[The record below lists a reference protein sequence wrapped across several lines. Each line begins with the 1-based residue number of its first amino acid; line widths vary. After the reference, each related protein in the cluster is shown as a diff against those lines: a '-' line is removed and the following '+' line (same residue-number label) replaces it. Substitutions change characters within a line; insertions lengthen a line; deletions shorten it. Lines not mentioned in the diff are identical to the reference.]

1 MTEPAAMT
9 RAVRGAQAGRT
20 GQSILRQVFRRPLP
34 LHRLPLPRFPLWAR
48 LLHQDYR
55 RYRAAGESGLVTV
68 FLTQG
73 FWASVVYRTTHAL
86 VEWLPEGIA
95 RTLAKTVGG
104 ALQKGIEIVAGI
116 CVPRGC
122 EIGGGLY
129 IPRFGGII
137 LSNGPIGANC
147 TIEQSV
153 TIGAAGKGMPAIGNR
168 VFIGAHSIVV
178 GKITIGD
185 DAMICPGSFV
195 TRSVPARAVVMG
207 NPSKVVSYEG
217 SFESIVY
224 DGMEDDPERRS
235 ALERSGPPGR

>member
-1 MTEPAAMT
+1 MTSQG
-9 RAVRGAQAGRT
+9 RAVRGTDTGRAGP
-20 GQSILRQVFRRPLP
+20 SIQRPALRL
-34 LHRLPLPRFPLWAR
+34 RFPRWAR

-55 RYRAAGESGLVTV
+55 RYRAAGESALGTI
-68 FLTQG
+68 FLAQG
-73 FWASVVYRTTHAL
+73 FWASMVYRTTHAL
-86 VEWLPEGIA
+86 VEWLPDGIA
-95 RTLAKTVGG
+95 RTIARTAGG

-116 CVPRGC
+116 CVPRDC
-122 EIGGGLY
+122 EIGGGFY

-137 LSNGPIGANC
+137 LSHGPIGENC

-153 TIGAAGKGMPAIGNR
+153 TIGGAGKGDEWGMPTIGNR

-195 TRSVPARAVVMG
+195 TRSVPPRGVVMG
-207 NPSKVVSYEG
+207 NPAKVVSYEG
-217 SFESIVY
+217 SFEAIVY

-235 ALERSGPPGR
+235 ALERSGPGPGRP

>member
-1 MTEPAAMT
+1 MTKPAAMT
-9 RAVRGAQAGRT
+9 RALRGAQAGRA
-20 GQSILRQVFRRPLP
+20 GQTMLRQTLRRTLGRTLRP
-34 LHRLPLPRFPLWAR
+34 PRWAR

-55 RYRAAGESGLVTV
+55 RYRVAGESGLATV

-86 VEWLPEGIA
+86 VDWLPEGILRALA
-95 RTLAKTVGG
+95 RTAGG

-129 IPRFGGII
+129 FPRFGGII
-137 LSNGPIGANC
+137 LSHGPIGENC
-147 TIEQSV
+147 TLEQSV
-153 TIGAAGKGMPAIGNR
+153 TIGGAGKGDTWGMPVIGNR

-195 TRSVPARAVVMG
+195 TRSVPPRAVVMG
-207 NPSKVVSYEG
+207 NPAKVVSYEG